1 MAHLYPRGRH
11 VVFSLQRAG
20 RAELEG
26 FGRGNEEGNIRGQLF
41 RFNGIGNTPTA
52 TALLVEVRL

>member
-1 MAHLYPRGRH
+1 MADLLPRGRH

-41 RFNGIGNTPTA
+41 RFHGIGNMHTTA
-52 TALLVEVRL
+52 TALLVEVR